1 MLFPKKRNTIAKGP
15 KWVEMLQ
22 QTWPKWV
29 GEFVCWELFTVSKW
43 TFYCIQMNPL
53 CKFYT
58 DSFGKNYQVDTD
70 ALNKYVV
77 QYRQRRSWSKSTSFV
92 NEMFHKLAYQQM

>member
-1 MLFPKKRNTIAKGP
+1 MDGWICLLLMFLLRA
-15 KWVEMLQ
+15 
-22 QTWPKWV
+22 
-29 GEFVCWELFTVSKW
+29 
-43 TFYCIQMNPL
+43 FYCIQLKPL
-53 CKFYT
+53 CKFYS

-77 QYRQRRSWSKSTSFV
+77 QYRQRRSWSQSTSFV